1 MNNNLSRLK
10 IFGWTLFDFGNTAFS
25 VMIVTFC
32 YPLFYKIIVTGNSE
46 NGDLYWGLVVSI
58 SMLITAII
66 SPILGAASDYSQN
79 RKKILFI
86 FTFFSVLCTALL
98 SLVGPGMIIIGAFLF
113 IIANIGFEGGIVF
126 YDSFLPD
133 ITSKKNYGR
142 VSGYGFAMG
151 YLGALAILLL
161 NYNYLKNGIN
171 IENLSNLHTSFITT
185 AAFFFIF
192 SLPVFFVVPEKQTFF
207 SKNFYFY
214 IKNGISRVKST
225 IKNLK
230 SYRNVAKF
238 LISFF
243 LYNDGILTIISFASI
258 IAEKTFNFTVEELVV
273 FFISVQSSA
282 ILGSIIFGIITDKI
296 GAKKT
301 LIITLILWL
310 LVVFISFFSYSKLE
324 FYAIGFSVGILLGA
338 SQSSSRSLMAILTP
352 YSHKAEFFGFYDGF
366 CGKASAIIGPL
377 LFGLTSSLFHNQR
390 NAILSIGLFFLV
402 GLLVLLKV
410 KEE

>member
-1 MNNNLSRLK
+1 
-10 IFGWTLFDFGNTAFS
+10 
-25 VMIVTFC
+25 
-32 YPLFYKIIVTGNSE
+32 
-46 NGDLYWGLVVSI
+46 
-58 SMLITAII
+58 
-66 SPILGAASDYSQN
+66 
-79 RKKILFI
+79 
-86 FTFFSVLCTALL
+86 
-98 SLVGPGMIIIGAFLF
+98 
-113 IIANIGFEGGIVF
+113 
-126 YDSFLPD
+126 
-133 ITSKKNYGR
+133 
-142 VSGYGFAMG
+142 MG
-151 YLGALAILLL
+151 YLGALAILSL
-161 NYNYLKNGIN
+161 NYNYLKNGIT
-171 IENLSNLHTSFITT
+171 IANLSNLRTSFITT
-185 AAFFFIF
+185 AVFFFIF

-207 SKNFYFY
+207 SKNIYFY

-258 IAEKTFNFTVEELVV
+258 IAVKTFNFTVEELVV

-410 KEE
+410 KED